1 MNYMAEGFEFVY
13 DTELFG
19 LQSRIQKE
27 VNLGTR
33 TPCNSRSDSCK
44 VESQIRADGLY

>member
-33 TPCNSRSDSCK
+33 TPEVTHAKWRARSGQMVCI
-44 VESQIRADGLY
+44 E